1 MFSSSTTMDCPVCH
15 LGPMHLVLE
24 MTMLFNERA
33 KQIGNEMSEH
43 SQRKDPSFKKVTGLC
58 PAQALI

>member
-1 MFSSSTTMDCPVCH
+1 MDCPVCH